1 MLLLFIVVPAC
12 CLALECK
19 LFRDE
24 MLNTGL
30 DWNLARIEGGG
41 GEDGVMLRRNR
52 KGETEKGYEEKR
64 D

>member
-1 MLLLFIVVPAC
+1 VLLLFIVVPAC

-24 MLNTGL
+24 MLSTGL
-30 DWNLARIEGGG
+30 DWNLARIEGG

-52 KGETEKGYEEKR
+52 KGETEKGYEEEKR